1 MSRYEMTRRDAL
13 KTGASA
19 AVVSVVAPVELTGT
33 ELAPGGVAVEVA
45 SPGTRGAVWAAQSP
59 GVYEALGIKPIINA
73 AGTITN
79 WGGSLMPPEVKAAWN
94 EASKHFIDLRTLQDR
109 VGERI
114 AERLGVEAA
123 LVTSGAAGAIM
134 IGTAAAVT
142 YRDHDLI
149 RQLPL
154 PPEMGLEVIRQ
165 TAHQDCYDNQVKAS
179 GVKLVDVETRDD
191 LERAINER
199 TVMMLAYD
207 FLEHE
212 GKIPRGAWIEV
223 ARSYGIPT
231 LLDAAA
237 DTPPRERL
245 WEYVH
250 MGYDMVIFSGGKGM
264 RGPQDAG
271 LLLGRR
277 DLIEAAKLN
286 TAPRCWNIGR
296 GMKVSKEDMVA
307 MWATVERYMSLDM
320 EAEDREWRR
329 RIAVIV
335 EAMRDVPTLEAETI
349 VPPIANEVP
358 HLLLRWDEERIGVTP
373 AQMKADLAKGD
384 PSIVTAR
391 VHGTGEEGF
400 LISVFMLAPGE
411 EEIVAT
417 RVREIFGEA
426 LAR

>member
-1 MSRYEMTRRDAL
+1 MTRRDAL
-13 KTGASA
+13 RTGANA
-19 AVVSVVAPVELTGT
+19 AVVGMVAPA
-33 ELAPGGVAVEVA
+33 ELAGSEGEASAVLRA
-45 SPGTRGAVWAAQSP
+45 AQGARIAAAAAQSP
-59 GVYEALGIKPIINA
+59 TVYEALGVKPIINA

-79 WGGSLMPPEVKAAWN
+79 WGGSLMPPEVTAAWH
-94 EASKHFIDLRTLQDR
+94 EASRHFIDLRELQDR

-149 RQLPL
+149 PQLPL

-165 TAHQDCYDNQVKAS
+165 TAHQDCYDNQVQAS
-179 GVKLVDVETRDD
+179 GVKLVDVETRED
-191 LERAINER
+191 LEQAIHER
-199 TVMMLAYD
+199 TVMMLAYN
-207 FLEHE
+207 FLEQE
-212 GKIPRGAWIEV
+212 GKIPREEWIEV
-223 ARSYGIPT
+223 ARRHDVPT

-250 MGYDMVIFSGGKGM
+250 MGYDLVVFSGGKGI
-264 RGPQDAG
+264 RGPQDTG

-277 DLIEAAKLN
+277 DLIETAKLN

-307 MWATVERYMSLDM
+307 MWAAVERYLSLDM
-320 EAEDREWRR
+320 EAENRELKQ

-335 EAMRDVPTLEAETI
+335 DALDGIPTLAAETI

-358 HLLLRWDEERIGVTP
+358 HLLLRWAEERVGVTP
-373 AQMKADLAKGD
+373 EEVRTALAEGD
-384 PSIVTAR
+384 PAIVTSR

-400 LISVFMLAPGE
+400 LISVFMLEPGE
-411 EEIVAT
+411 ETLVGA
-417 RVREIFGEA
+417 RLREV
-426 LAR
+426 LAGG

>member
-1 MSRYEMTRRDAL
+1 MTRHGITRRSAL
-13 KTGASA
+13 KTGAGA
-19 AVVSVVAPVELTGT
+19 AVVGMMAPA
-33 ELAPGGVAVEVA
+33 ELAGSQP
-45 SPGTRGAVWAAQSP
+45 SPAGAAQAPS
-59 GVYEALGIKPIINA
+59 VYEALGIEPVINA

-79 WGGSLMPPEVKAAWN
+79 WGGSLMPPEVTAAWH
-94 EASKHFIDLRTLQDR
+94 EASQHFIDLRTLQDR

-142 YRDHDLI
+142 YKDHDLI

-179 GVKLVDVETRDD
+179 GLTLVDVETRED

-199 TVMMLAYD
+199 TVMMLAYN

-212 GKIPRGAWIEV
+212 GTIPREVWIEV
-223 ARSYGIPT
+223 ARSHGIPT

-250 MGYDMVIFSGGKGM
+250 MGYDMVVFSGGKGI
-264 RGPQDAG
+264 RGPQDTG
-271 LLLGRR
+271 LLVGRR
-277 DLIEAAKLN
+277 DLIETAKLN

-307 MWATVERYMSLDM
+307 MWAAVERFMSLDM
-320 EAEDREWRR
+320 EAEDRELRR
-329 RIAVIV
+329 RIAVIA
-335 EAMRDVPTLEAETI
+335 EALGDVPTLEAETI

-358 HLLLRWDEERIGVTP
+358 HLLLRWDEGRVGITS
-373 AQMKADLAKGD
+373 AQMRSELAAGN

-400 LISVFMLAPGE
+400 LISVFMLAARE
-411 EEIVAT
+411 EEIVAA
-417 RVREIFGEA
+417 RVHGIFEEA
-426 LAR
+426 SA